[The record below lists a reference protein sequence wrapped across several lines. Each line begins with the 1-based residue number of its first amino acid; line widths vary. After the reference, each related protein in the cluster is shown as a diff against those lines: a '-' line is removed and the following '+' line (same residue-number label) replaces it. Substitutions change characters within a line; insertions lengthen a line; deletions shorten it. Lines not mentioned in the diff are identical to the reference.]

1 MQYSFTHE
9 IKAFLN
15 CILLVIFVKKFKLIK
30 FWDLIVANIFLSL
43 AYFLLMLIIVL
54 VNFIWHLVKFEKII
68 FIVLNP
74 LSILFLGILI
84 DFFINQSKI
93 LIRDGILFPF
103 NYIFRSQ
110 RNYLTL
116 KLLLIITDLKFW
128 ALQGFWIISHRFIF
142 LVFKIKI
149 FLRKIYAVHFFFIE
163 IKA

>member
-1 MQYSFTHE
+1 MQYLFTHE

-15 CILLVIFVKKFKLIK
+15 CILTVIFVKKFKLIK

-128 ALQGFWIISHRFIF
+128 ALQVFWIISHRLIY

-149 FLRKIYAVHFFFIE
+149 SLRKTYAVHFFFIE